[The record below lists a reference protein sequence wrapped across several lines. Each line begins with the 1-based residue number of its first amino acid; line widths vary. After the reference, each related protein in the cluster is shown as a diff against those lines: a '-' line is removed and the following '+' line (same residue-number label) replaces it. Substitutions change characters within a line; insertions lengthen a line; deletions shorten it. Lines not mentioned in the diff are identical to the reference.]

1 MARANLG
8 IFDYF
13 KKKTETDVQAAIIK
27 KQETEV

>member
-13 KKKTETDVQAAIIK
+13 KRKTETDVQAAIIK
-27 KQETEV
+27 KQETEL